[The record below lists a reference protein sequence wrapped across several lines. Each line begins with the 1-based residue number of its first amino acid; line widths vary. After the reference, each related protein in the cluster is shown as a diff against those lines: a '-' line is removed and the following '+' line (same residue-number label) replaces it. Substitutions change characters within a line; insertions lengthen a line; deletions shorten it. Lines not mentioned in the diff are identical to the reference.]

1 MLLGVLSSLSL
12 GWRVFLTWTG
22 DLPLVANALLMDEQV
37 SLGSGSNPDSSSH
50 LPSFHSHNDCKCL
63 YEEAY
68 DN

>member
-37 SLGSGSNPDSSSH
+37 PLGSGSNPDSSSR

-63 YEEAY
+63 C
-68 DN
+68 